1 MTVTAKAL
9 IQAKFASS
17 TQTTEYTASTLHTII
32 DKFTITNT
40 DATAKTIS
48 VNIVPSGGSVATSN
62 KVISTLSIAAGLTY
76 VSSEMANQI
85 LNNGDF
91 ISVIASAGSVV
102 VIRCS
107 GREIA

>member
-1 MTVTAKAL
+1 MSVTAKAL

-17 TQTTEYTASTLHTII
+17 TQTTEYTAGTLHTII

-48 VNIVPSGGSVATSN
+48 INIVASGGSVATSN
-62 KVISTLSIAAGLTY
+62 KIVSSLSIAAGVTY
-76 VSSEMANQI
+76 VSSEMANQV

-91 ISVIASAGSVV
+91 ISVIASAASLV
-102 VIRCS
+102 VIRAS